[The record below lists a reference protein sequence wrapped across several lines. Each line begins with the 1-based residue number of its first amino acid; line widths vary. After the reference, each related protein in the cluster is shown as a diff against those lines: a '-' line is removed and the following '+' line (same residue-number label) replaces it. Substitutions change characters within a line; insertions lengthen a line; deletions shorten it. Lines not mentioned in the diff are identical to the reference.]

1 MPVLDWKPFSTPN
14 GFEGK
19 KITSYSCD
27 FLEMILSN
35 GCKYLNLC
43 GTTLNGTLK
52 LKKPSQLRYLDLSG
66 RRISVENKEK
76 ILSSCRSLEKLSL
89 SYSDLNRNDI
99 NSICHQN
106 GQSLKVLDL
115 QGSKGLSPEFIQ
127 DIVKFCTELREF
139 NFDVSYRNTESFNFV
154 VNNITAKIE
163 KVKIGY
169 LFLENQHIK
178 TLVTRCNKISTL
190 SLGSEKFTND
200 MLTSIIE
207 NLNNT
212 LEELFINRVRLTS
225 EFLFQDNCFKLVK
238 LTKLKYLHHGYY
250 WLPAHVEAYKLH
262 MPNLNFYD
270 CNCIRIA
277 RNRPL
282 EHGIWEIKEKQ
293 FLKTTWPTDCKSCGK
308 YL

>member
-1 MPVLDWKPFSTPN
+1 
-14 GFEGK
+14 
-19 KITSYSCD
+19 
-27 FLEMILSN
+27 MILSN

-66 RRISVENKEK
+66 GRISVENKEE
-76 ILSSCRSLEKLSL
+76 ILSSCHSLEKLSL
-89 SYSDLNRNDI
+89 SYSELNRNYI

-106 GQSLKVLDL
+106 GPSLKVLDL

-139 NFDVSYRNTESFNFV
+139 NFDVTYQNTESFNFV
-154 VNNITAKIE
+154 VKNITAKIE

-169 LFLENQHIK
+169 SFLENQHIK
-178 TLVTRCNKISTL
+178 TLVTRCNKISAL

-207 NLNNT
+207 NLNGT
-212 LEELFINRVRLTS
+212 LEELFINRFRFSS
-225 EFLFQDNCFKLVK
+225 EFLFQDNCFKLI
-238 LTKLKYLHHGYY
+238 KLKKLKHLYHDYS
-250 WLPAHVEAYKLH
+250 WVPAHVEAYKLH
-262 MPNLNFYD
+262 MPDLNFYD

-277 RNRPL
+277 RNRPV

-293 FLKTTWPTDCKSCGK
+293 FLKMTWPTECRSCGK
-308 YL
+308 YR